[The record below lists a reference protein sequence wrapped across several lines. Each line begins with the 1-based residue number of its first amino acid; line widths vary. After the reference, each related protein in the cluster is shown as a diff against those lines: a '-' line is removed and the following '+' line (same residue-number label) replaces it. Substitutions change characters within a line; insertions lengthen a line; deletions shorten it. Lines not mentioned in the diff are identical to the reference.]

1 MVAIFLF
8 QDVLSDSYLNKK
20 TIFEMKK
27 YMLDLSSKVYVYP
40 PVEVTDIFSSKKYNL
55 TLSKELPWG
64 GLPHT
69 EVYYSQNYQEKVL
82 SSQKVIEDFN
92 QEIYKEK
99 DENKIF
105 SSLYKIVEKLWK
117 TFKIVV
123 VKKGYSYEGKQV
135 LRFNKEMIHDFY
147 EFKYKAQKL
156 NFKNFWGVKTSS
168 KIIDK

>member
-1 MVAIFLF
+1 VVAIFLF

-69 EVYYSQNYQEKVL
+69 EVYYSQNYQEK
-82 SSQKVIEDFN
+82 
-92 QEIYKEK
+92 